1 MKTLLSRL
9 GILAFL
15 MTPIFVLAP
24 RASAQLTRVSGTVL
38 DFDAKPFPGVVI
50 TIKDQNSAKSFTLTT
65 DKDGKFV
72 QNGLPNATYDVN
84 FKKDQIDYTET
95 IKIDG
100 SLAATGAV
108 LNVNFKDIAAKTGY
122 NVEAAKKQQEAA
134 NQFKEMKTH
143 FDNGVHAM
151 NDADTARQ
159 QLQTTTDDQQKGTLQ
174 ASLNNDYQT
183 AATEFQ
189 AAQQGTTDK
198 DPNMPLILG
207 NLAAAYEGEGKYDQA
222 TDTLQKAI
230 ALKPT
235 PAEYQQLGTDLAR
248 QGKMDDAAAACDKA
262 AAVDPT
268 NKTAGETC
276 YKNMG
281 IVLTNG
287 GKMNDAVMPLQK
299 ATQLNPSDADA
310 WYLLGNALVAGIDT
324 KKEGGKDVYVI
335 PPGTE
340 EAFKKY
346 LELQPNGPHAAEAQ
360 ESLNTVQQLSGEKA
374 TTTIKNKKPGMI

>member
-1 MKTLLSRL
+1 MRTLLSRL
-9 GILAFL
+9 GILALL
-15 MTPIFVLAP
+15 MAPMFVLAP
-24 RASAQLTRVSGTVL
+24 LASAQLTRLSGTVL
-38 DFDAKPFPGVVI
+38 DFDGKPFPDVVVTI
-50 TIKDQNSAKSFTLTT
+50 TNKGNATKYTVTT

-72 QNGLPNATYDVN
+72 QNGLPVGTYDIN
-84 FKKDQIDYTET
+84 FKKDQIDYTEAM
-95 IKIDG
+95 KIDA
-100 SLAATGAV
+100 SLAQTGAV
-108 LNVNFKDIAAKTGY
+108 LTVNFKDIAAKTGY

-134 NQFKEMKTH
+134 AKFKEMKTH

-151 NDADTARQ
+151 NDADTVKQ
-159 QLQTTTDDQQKGTLQ
+159 QLRTTTDDQQKGTLQ

-189 AAQQGTTDK
+189 AAEQGAPDK
-198 DPNMPLILG
+198 DPNTPLILG

-222 TDTLQKAI
+222 ADTLQKAI

-235 PAEYQQLGTDLAR
+235 PAAYQQLGTDLAR
-248 QGKMDDAAAACDKA
+248 QGKMDDASAACDKA
-262 AAVDPT
+262 AAADPT
-268 NKTAGETC
+268 NKAAGEIC

-281 IVLTNG
+281 IILTNS

-299 ATQLNPSDADA
+299 ATQMNPSDADA
-310 WYLLGNALVAGIDT
+310 WYLLGNALVAEIDT
-324 KKEGGKDVYVI
+324 KKEGGKDVYVV

-360 ESLNTVQQLSGEKA
+360 ESLSTVEQLSGEKA
-374 TTTIKNKKPGMI
+374 TTTIKKKPGMI